1 MKLSSKDNHN
11 GTFTITNSTY
21 GFILVMDSH
30 NNVLSV
36 ESTTE
41 SGVAINNVL
50 NTLTKL
56 KYNPST
62 YYDVENEKPD
72 DIEQLDVIIKS
83 MEAL

>member
-56 KYNPST
+56 KYKLRKYNGFKKFFLTLSSQ
-62 YYDVENEKPD
+62 
-72 DIEQLDVIIKS
+72 IFLW
-83 MEAL
+83 